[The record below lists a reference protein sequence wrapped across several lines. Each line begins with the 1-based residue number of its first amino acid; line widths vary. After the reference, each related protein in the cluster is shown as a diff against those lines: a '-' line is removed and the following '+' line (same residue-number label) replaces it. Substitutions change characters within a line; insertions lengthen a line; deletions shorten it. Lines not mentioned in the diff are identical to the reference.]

1 MLTAAEA
8 AALEASLDPRIG
20 PEYVPSDVSL
30 AAHEAWELAPFTT
43 ERRIDWA
50 ARTISQG
57 EILEA
62 FAVHC
67 RDDLGDVEVLE
78 ARPALLVARWKRE
91 IARLELRAGLLGCER
106 LATSGQPTLL
116 LADLDATDLDAL
128 ADRFAADAGL
138 RSWLALYDLGRLEK
152 LGAVRSSVLVY
163 FEWFLRDE
171 YGVKLLS
178 SAAFTQGL
186 INRGIISL
194 GFG

>member
-1 MLTAAEA
+1 MLTAAQA
-8 AALEASLDPRIG
+8 AALEAALDPRIG
-20 PEYVPSDVSL
+20 PEHAPDIDASAHD
-30 AAHEAWELAPFTT
+30 AAELAPFTADRAI
-43 ERRIDWA
+43 EWA

-62 FAVHC
+62 FARHC
-67 RDDLGDVEVLE
+67 RDDLTDVEVVE
-78 ARPALLVARWKRE
+78 STPALLVARWKRE
-91 IARLELRAGLLGCER
+91 TARLELRAGLVAVER
-106 LATSGQPTLL
+106 LASEDPTML
-116 LADLDATDLDAL
+116 LADLDAVDLDGL
-128 ADRFAADAGL
+128 ADRFAADPAL
-138 RSWLALYDLGRLEK
+138 RGSLAIYDLGRLEK
-152 LGAVRSSVLVY
+152 LGAVRSSVFVY